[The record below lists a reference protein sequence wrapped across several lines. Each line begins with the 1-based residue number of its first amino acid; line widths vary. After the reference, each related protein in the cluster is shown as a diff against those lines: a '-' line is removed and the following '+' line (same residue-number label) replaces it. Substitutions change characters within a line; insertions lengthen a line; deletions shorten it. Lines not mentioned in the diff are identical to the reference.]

1 LINKFVPAD
10 SEGQEP
16 HSARSAPWPATQFG
30 IRT

>member
-1 LINKFVPAD
+1 MTVPVD
-10 SEGQEP
+10 SEGQEEP